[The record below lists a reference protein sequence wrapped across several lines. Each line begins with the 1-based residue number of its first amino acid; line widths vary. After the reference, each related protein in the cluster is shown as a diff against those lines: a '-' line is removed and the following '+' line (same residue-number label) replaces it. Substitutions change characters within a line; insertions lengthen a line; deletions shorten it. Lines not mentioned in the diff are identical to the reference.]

1 MAIGNKDS
9 SGDRLTELLE
19 KLSVMQMHEM
29 GATQDQIAKTADRQK
44 IVDQQTA
51 GAEQ

>member
-1 MAIGNKDS
+1 MARGNKDS

-29 GATQDQIAKTADRQK
+29 GATQDQIE
-44 IVDQQTA
+44 
-51 GAEQ
+51 GAY